1 MMVAEGGGERRWT
14 ARGGGGRGGGGGGVR
29 GQGPKKRQRPQER
42 GGASPHHTASRFRLR
57 LTTGP
62 RPTRTRRTPRYSE
75 ITKRNFKE
83 TNDFPYA
90 LPSPPRPQRSPLHPK
105 GSSETSS
112 GLKVARRV
120 QSCFSST
127 QIQQID

>member
-1 MMVAEGGGERRWT
+1 MI
-14 ARGGGGRGGGGGGVR
+14 RGGGRHKACGRGQEAAPPRRWGGGGGEGHKQR
-29 GQGPKKRQRPQER
+29 KPPPKS
-42 GGASPHHTASRFRLR
+42 GDGSPHHTASRFRLR